1 MKDMKDMKD
10 WPIGFRFRYNSPYN
24 KGKNNYN
31 RIVARVGTDTV
42 RYELTPEVYLNLKRK
57 NSELT
62 IVSANNVIYSLSEID
77 IELPG
82 EFLRKERNKKL
93 SKIGIK

>member
-1 MKDMKDMKD
+1 MKDMKD

-24 KGKNNYN
+24 KGKNSHD
-31 RIVARVGTDTV
+31 RIVARVGTDTISN
-42 RYELTPEVYLNLKRK
+42 ELTPELYLKSK
-57 NSELT
+57 NSDLV
-62 IVSANNVIYSLSEID
+62 IVSTNNVIYKISEID

-82 EFLRKERNKKL
+82 EFIKKMRNKKL